1 MKHKK
6 VRFRV
11 KKFAKVL
18 VGDWETSGLPPDE
31 PRFDE
36 GPQGI
41 QMGFCVV
48 EDPYEKWEI
57 VDEFRAD
64 VQWLGPTQTTQGLHP
79 DLVWSSEAERIHGIT
94 QASLLTKPHP
104 QMIAQGLVPML
115 KRHWPGEKIILGG
128 HNPGFD
134 MYFTKQF
141 LWFAGASREVRLD
154 HRMLD
159 SSTLGF
165 FTLGISNSD
174 DLFLATSGSRRGKHD
189 ALEDARLTVGAF
201 RELTRHLRPVFPL
214 D

>member
-1 MKHKK
+1 MRHKK

-18 VGDWETSGLPPDE
+18 VGDWETSGLPDDE
-31 PRFDE
+31 PRFDY

-48 EDPYEKWEI
+48 EDPYDRWEI

-64 VQWLGPTQTTQGLHP
+64 VKWLGTTQQYEGEHCHLT
-79 DLVWSSEAERIHGIT
+79 WSPEAERVHGIS

-104 QMIAQGLVPML
+104 EVIAGGLIPIL
-115 KRHWPGEKIILGG
+115 QRHWVGEKIIFAG
-128 HNPGFD
+128 HNPWFD
-134 MYFTKQF
+134 LYFTKQF
-141 LWFAGASREVRLD
+141 LWFAGVSREVRLD

-165 FTLGISNSD
+165 FTLGIANSD

-201 RELTRHLRPVFPL
+201 RELTKHIRPVFPL